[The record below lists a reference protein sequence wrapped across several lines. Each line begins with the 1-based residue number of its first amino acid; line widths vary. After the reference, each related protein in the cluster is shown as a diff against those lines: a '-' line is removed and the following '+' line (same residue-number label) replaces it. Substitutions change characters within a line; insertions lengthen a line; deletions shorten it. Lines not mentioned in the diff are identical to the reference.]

1 MGALSSVTGIDSSVR
16 HIDCTLGRA
25 RQSESYGGS
34 LPTALRVVKRGIGV
48 GAVTFAAGFFGPIVV
63 TPDANQGPLLGIF
76 ITGPLGF
83 FAGLVWGA
91 WRELRRPR
99 SGPTQA

>member
-1 MGALSSVTGIDSSVR
+1 MV
-16 HIDCTLGRA
+16 
-25 RQSESYGGS
+25 
-34 LPTALRVVKRGIGV
+34 LRVLKRGMVV
-48 GAVTFAAGFFGPIVV
+48 GAVTFAVGYFGPIVV

-91 WRELRRPR
+91 WRESRRR
-99 SGPTQA
+99 GSGPTQV